1 MNKETQKARVYE
13 GHRLRQ
19 QERILSVAETL
30 FCTQGIAHVG
40 LNDIADAARVT
51 RTTIYRYYANKSD
64 IVLAVFE
71 RCMVGCYNQLPATV
85 WDESLRGSVRLH
97 ALLHSFCDYYFANPL
112 RAMFYV
118 DFYRTFVNNVD
129 ANRLQG
135 TLTNLSS
142 KDALIGTL
150 LEVGIQDGS
159 LRPDLSVP
167 LIHTMLISVLY
178 GLEQRLSQFGGDTQA
193 TRAHAA
199 HDIYRSAVDVL
210 MHGLM
215 QR

>member
-1 MNKETQKARVYE
+1 MNKSTQKARVYE
-13 GHRLRQ
+13 SHRLRQ

-71 RCMVGCYNQLPATV
+71 RCMVGCYTQLPVRV
-85 WDESLRGSVRLH
+85 WDESLRGSERLH

-129 ANRLQG
+129 THQLQG
-135 TLTNLSS
+135 TLTNLSN

-150 LEVGIQDGS
+150 LEVGMQDGS
-159 LRPDLSVP
+159 LRPDLVVP
-167 LIHTMLISVLY
+167 LIHTMLMSVLY

-193 TRAHAA
+193 TRAHSAR
-199 HDIYRSAVDVL
+199 DIYRSAVDVL

>member
-1 MNKETQKARVYE
+1 MSKSTQKARVYE

-64 IVLAVFE
+64 IVLAVYE
-71 RCMVGCYNQLPATV
+71 RCMTGCYNQLPALV
-85 WDESLRGSVRLH
+85 WDESVRGAERLH
-97 ALLHSFCDYYFANPL
+97 ALMHSFCDYYFANPL

-118 DFYRTFVNNVD
+118 DFYRTFVGNVD
-129 ANRLQG
+129 SAQLH
-135 TLTNLSS
+135 TTITNLSR
-142 KDALIGTL
+142 KDELLGTL
-150 LEVGIQDGS
+150 VGVGIQDGS

-167 LIHTMLISVLY
+167 LIQTMLLSVLY
-178 GLEQRLSQFGGDTQA
+178 GLEQRLSQFGGEAQSIGGYSA
-193 TRAHAA
+193 R
-199 HDIYRSAVDVL
+199 DIYRSAVDVL
-210 MHGLM
+210 LYGLM